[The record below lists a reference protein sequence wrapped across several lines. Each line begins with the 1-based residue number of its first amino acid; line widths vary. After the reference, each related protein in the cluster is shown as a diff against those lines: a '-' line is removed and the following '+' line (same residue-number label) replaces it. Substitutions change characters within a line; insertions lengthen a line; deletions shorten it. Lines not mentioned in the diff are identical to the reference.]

1 MSFAT
6 ANVVSMNALGSCTPF
21 PQRTIRP
28 RHMRRSLMVRAE
40 QQQQD
45 QKPQMLRDEVRGAP
59 GVQVPD
65 KGEKDSYEMLE
76 APVRGQKIP
85 DGGPPVGQ
93 RRQDRDDMFI
103 QIDGS
108 AEKQALGNKI
118 AFPNLMRFN
127 GAAPEVINSRLAMLG
142 CVAAITAEL
151 TTQTTV
157 FEQFSK
163 APLPIV
169 SVFVLFSVASLIPM
183 LKGVPRYGGGHWGG
197 IKAFT
202 PDAEITVGRIAM
214 LGFFG
219 IVINELITKT
229 PAV

>member
-6 ANVVSMNALGSCTPF
+6 ANVMSMNALAGSITPF
-21 PQRTIRP
+21 PQRTVRA
-28 RHMRRSLMVRAE
+28 RQMRRSLVVRAE
-40 QQQQD
+40 GD
-45 QKPQMLRDEVRGAP
+45 KLRETVQGAP
-59 GVQVPD
+59 GVSVPD
-65 KGEKDSYEMLE
+65 NGEKDSYEQLE
-76 APVRGQKIP
+76 APVRGSRIP
-85 DGGPPVGQ
+85 DGGPPVAE

-142 CVAAITAEL
+142 CVAALTAEL

-157 FEQFSK
+157 FEQFAK
-163 APLPIV
+163 APVPIV

-197 IKAFT
+197 IKQFT

-214 LGFFG
+214 LGFLG
-219 IVINELITKT
+219 IVVNELITKT